1 MALRNCMLMSKRA
14 LLLALVALASGC
26 GGSSSPQRQ
35 TTTTH
40 VPVSPS
46 PMALTVFKV
55 ENGKLHA
62 ESVNVPAT
70 QAVAHAALGAL
81 GLGGADV
88 TIDSGT
94 ATVNLDDATPEQ
106 VAEIVY
112 TLTQYSSVQR
122 VDVGGRMG
130 LTRDD
135 VATFT
140 PPILVEKPANGGTV
154 GATFTVSGTASVF
167 EATLVLE
174 VRKGTAMLS
183 RQTVT
188 ASEGAPGRGTFSATV
203 HAPAGHV
210 TLAAYSPSAED
221 GSHQHEQD
229 LDLTVRP

>member
-1 MALRNCMLMSKRA
+1 MSKRA

-26 GGSSSPQRQ
+26 GGSSSPQHE
-35 TTTTH
+35 TTTVH

-55 ENGKLHA
+55 ENGTLHA
-62 ESVNVPAT
+62 ETVNVPAT
-70 QAVAHAALGAL
+70 RAVAHAALGAL

-88 TIDSGT
+88 TIDAGT
-94 ATVNLDDATPEQ
+94 ASVQLDNPTTEQ

-135 VATFT
+135 VATFV

-154 GATFTVSGTASVF
+154 GTTFTVSGTASVF

-174 VRKGTAMLS
+174 VSKGTAMLS

-188 ASEGAPGRGTFSATV
+188 ASEGAPGRGTFSTTV
-203 HAPAGHV
+203 HAPAGHI
-210 TLAAYSPSAED
+210 TLAAYSRSAED
-221 GSHQHEQD
+221 GSRQHEQD
-229 LDLTVRP
+229 LSLTVIKP

>member
-1 MALRNCMLMSKRA
+1 MSKWA
-14 LLLALVALASGC
+14 LLLALAALASGC
-26 GGSSSPQRQ
+26 GGSSSPQQQ

-55 ENGKLHA
+55 ENGKLHS

-94 ATVNLDDATPEQ
+94 ATVSLDGARPEQ

-140 PPILVEKPANGGTV
+140 PPILVEQPANGGTV

-188 ASEGAPGRGTFSATV
+188 ASEG
-203 HAPAGHV
+203 
-210 TLAAYSPSAED
+210 
-221 GSHQHEQD
+221 
-229 LDLTVRP
+229 

>member
-1 MALRNCMLMSKRA
+1 MSKR
-14 LLLALVALASGC
+14 LLLLGVVLTLAAC
-26 GGSSSPQRQ
+26 GGSGPSQQP

-55 ENGKLHA
+55 ESGKLHA
-62 ESVNVPAT
+62 ESVKVPAT

-81 GLGGADV
+81 GLAADV

-94 ATVNLDDATPEQ
+94 AHVQLDDATEAQ
-106 VAEIVY
+106 IAEIVY
-112 TLTQYSSVQR
+112 TLTQFESVQR
-122 VDVGGRMG
+122 VDVAGRSG

-135 VATFT
+135 VATFV

-154 GATFTVSGTASVF
+154 GTTFTVSGSASVF

-174 VRKGTAMLS
+174 VRDGSKLLS

-188 ASEGAPGRGTFSATV
+188 ASEGAPGRGTFSAMLS
-203 HAPAGHV
+203 APAGQV
-210 TLAAYSPSAED
+210 TLAAYSPSAAD

-229 LDLTVRP
+229 LALTVR

>member
-1 MALRNCMLMSKRA
+1 MSKRA
-14 LLLALVALASGC
+14 LLLALLALASGC
-26 GGSSSPQRQ
+26 GGSSTPQQQ
-35 TTTTH
+35 TTTVH

-46 PMALTVFKV
+46 PMALTVFRV
-55 ENGKLHA
+55 ENGTLHA
-62 ESVNVPAT
+62 ETVNVPAT

-81 GLGGADV
+81 DLGGADV
-88 TIDSGT
+88 TIDAGT
-94 ATVNLDDATPEQ
+94 ANVQLDNPTPEQ
-106 VAEIVY
+106 IAEIVY
-112 TLTQYSSVQR
+112 TLTQYPAVQR

-135 VATFT
+135 VTTFV

-154 GATFTVSGTASVF
+154 GTTFTVSGTASVF

-174 VRKGTAMLS
+174 VRKGTTMLS

-188 ASEGAPGRGTFSATV
+188 ASEGAPGRGTFSATM
-203 HAPAGHV
+203 HAPAGHI

-229 LDLTVRP
+229 LSLIVRP